1 VRSDGPRLR
10 LGMVGVV
17 TISLFAAL
25 FARLWYLQVLS
36 SPEYQLQAA
45 ANQQRIIIEPA
56 PRGRILD
63 RNGVAIVDNRL
74 SFVVSLDRNVLR
86 DLDEDE
92 RATVMAD
99 LTAELVTVDPT
110 LTPAIIEQRLASD
123 RFSPYTP
130 VPVAE
135 DVPEELAV
143 YLAENKDAF
152 ADAVRVESRAIRTYP
167 YGRLAAH
174 VLGYVGPIND
184 EEYARLETSPL
195 LYQLTDE
202 IGKGGVEQ
210 AFESVLRGQPGRRV
224 LEVDAEG
231 RTIGELDYDEP
242 VAGHDVVLGLDV
254 RVQAIA
260 ETALREELEVARGRR
275 TGNNPA
281 NVAQAGS
288 VVVLDPVDGSVVA
301 MASYPDYEPASLTDG
316 IDEAEW
322 TFLNDRANFI
332 PLINRAIAGEYA
344 PGSTFKLV
352 SAFAGLRAGLITP
365 EQVWVD
371 DGVYEVPNCRGES
384 CRFRNAGS
392 TPHGNVDLREALTVS
407 SDTYFYDIGARSW
420 FGRDAYGDPIQDAST
435 LFGLGVDT
443 GVQLPGERSGRVMT
457 PEEFL
462 QRHEEYPDS
471 FPRGTWQAGDS
482 INLAIG
488 QGEMLAT
495 PIQMANAY
503 AALGNGGNVMQP
515 AVALRVQAS
524 HSDEVI
530 RTYDPV
536 VSRTVPFDPAWQA
549 AFVDG
554 FVGVTQGE
562 GGTAVS
568 TFSDFPEGWVVAG
581 KTGTAQVGTQANP
594 RADTAI
600 FVGMGPMPA
609 PRYAAAAFLEESG
622 FGGVAAAPVVARIFT
637 PLADPTQ
644 MPEVL
649 TNAQLVAA
657 GLEPSPFGYGLSTPL
672 AGASDPLAEGD
683 VLD

>member
-1 VRSDGPRLR
+1 MRGDGPRLR

-25 FARLWYLQVLS
+25 FARLWYLQVLA

-45 ANQQRIIIEPA
+45 ANQQRVVIEPA

-63 RNGVAIVDNRL
+63 RNGIPIVDNRL
-74 SFVVSLDRNVLR
+74 SFVVSLDRDVLR
-86 DLDEDE
+86 DLDDDE
-92 RATVMAD
+92 RATVMSD

-110 LTPAIIEQRLASD
+110 LTPAIIEERLASD

-184 EEYARLETSPL
+184 EEYGRLQSSPL

-210 AFESVLRGQPGRRV
+210 AFESSLRGQPGRRV
-224 LEVDAEG
+224 LEVDSQG
-231 RTIGELDYDEP
+231 RTIGELDYQEP
-242 VAGHDVVLGLDV
+242 VAGHDVVLGIDV
-254 RVQAIA
+254 RIQAIA
-260 ETALREELEVARGRR
+260 ETALREQLEVARGRR
-275 TGNNPA
+275 TGSNPA
-281 NVAQAGS
+281 NVAESGA

-301 MASYPDYEPASLTDG
+301 MASYPDYDPASLTDG
-316 IDEAEW
+316 IDQTEW
-322 TFLNDRANFI
+322 TYLNDRANHI

-344 PGSTFKLV
+344 PGSTFKLIT
-352 SAFAGLRAGLITP
+352 AYAGLSAGLTTP
-365 EQVWVD
+365 DRVWPD
-371 DGVYEVPNCRGES
+371 PGVYRIPDCRGES
-384 CRFRNAGS
+384 CTFRNSGS
-392 TPHGNVDLREALTVS
+392 QAHGNVDLREALTVS

-420 FGRDAYGDPIQDAST
+420 FGRDTVGDPIQDASR
-435 LFGLGVDT
+435 LFGLGADT

-462 QRHEEYPDS
+462 QRHEDYPDS

-482 INLAIG
+482 VNLAIG

-495 PIQMANAY
+495 PIQMARAY
-503 AALGNGGNVMQP
+503 AALGNGGNVVQP
-515 AVALRVQAS
+515 NIALRVQAS

-536 VSRTVPFDPAWQA
+536 VTQTVTFDPMWFDALTQ
-549 AFVDG
+549 G
-554 FVGVTQGE
+554 FIGVTQDP

-568 TFSDFPEGWVVAG
+568 TFEDFPPGWVVAG
-581 KTGTAQVGTQANP
+581 KTGTAQVGTRANP

-649 TNAQLVAA
+649 TNAQLIAA
-657 GLEPSPFGYGLSTPL
+657 GLEPTPFGYGLSTPL